1 MRPAS
6 LKAEL
11 QSALS
16 ARFGSYLSFQEKPAP
31 ELLSTGIPEVDAVA
45 GGLPR
50 GCLTEIVG
58 PPSSGR
64 TSLLD
69 SILAAATSAGE
80 ICALVDAGDSFDP
93 ETAAAAGVNLD
104 QLLWVRCGARP
115 AEALKATDLLL
126 QGGGFGMVVLDL
138 GDIPPSQ
145 ARRIPLTS
153 WFRFRRGVE
162 HKPTCLVAI
171 EQEPCAKSCASLVL
185 EMRRQ
190 RECWSGA
197 AGYSRLLDGA
207 VVQAARRKPAHSAR
221 SCESRTFETRL
232 ATGGWRLKKKPPA
245 SSLQPSA

>member
-1 MRPAS
+1 MGPAS
-6 LKAEL
+6 LKTEL

-16 ARFGSYLSFQEKPAP
+16 TRFGSYLNFQEKPAP
-31 ELLSTGIPEVDAVA
+31 ELLFTGIPEVDAVA

-69 SILAAATSAGE
+69 SILAAATAAGE
-80 ICALVDAGDSFDP
+80 TCALVDAGDSFDP
-93 ETAAAAGVNLD
+93 ETAAAAGVNLE

-115 AEALKATDLLL
+115 ADALKATDLLL

-138 GDIPPSQ
+138 GDIPPRQ
-145 ARRIPLTS
+145 VRRIPLTS

-162 HKPTCLVAI
+162 HKPTCLVAM
-171 EQEPCAKSCASLVL
+171 EQEPCAQSCASLVL

-197 AGYSRLLDGA
+197 AGCSQLLDGA
-207 VVQAARRKPAHSAR
+207 VMQAARRKPPGRDLTTKAQRHQESFLVS
-221 SCESRTFETRL
+221 SCLGGSTRT
-232 ATGGWRLKKKPPA
+232 A
-245 SSLQPSA
+245 